1 MKKLVVPGLIAVLLF
16 AFLLAYLVEVLAVA
30 ASAVHG
36 HATAGA
42 MPAPPVTG
50 SPVVTGGTSK
60 GKQIALNAELIA
72 SHLSGNPDVVYDRLP
87 GDLAAFSQTICPQ
100 GTICFP
106 DWQSGS
112 FQCVSLVVG
121 AFHLSGFG
129 TIPRN
134 DAFGFW
140 STYAALSGWQEI
152 PNGSQ
157 LPQVG
162 DMMVWADGAV
172 GHIAIVVQ
180 VNSGSVLFAQANA
193 PSPIGHEDMSAS
205 GFVSTSWPG
214 YRIVGF
220 IRALG

>member
-1 MKKLVVPGLIAVLLF
+1 MKNILILAVVLVCLF
-16 AFLLAYLVEVLAVA
+16 ALLLAYLVEVFAVA
-30 ASAVHG
+30 TSVVQARVTNG
-36 HATAGA
+36 GTPVPHATG
-42 MPAPPVTG
+42 T
-50 SPVVTGGTSK
+50 PVVTGGSGK

-72 SHLSGNPDVVYDRLP
+72 SHLSGNPDVFYDQLP
-87 GDLAAFSQTICPQ
+87 GDLTAFSQTICPP
-100 GTICFP
+100 GSGCNV

-140 STYAALSGWQEI
+140 STYAGLPGWQEI

-157 LPQVG
+157 LPHVG
-162 DMMVWADGAV
+162 DMMVWADGAA

-180 VNSGSVLFAQANA
+180 VNVGAVLFAQANA
-193 PSPIGHEDMSAS
+193 PSPIGHEFMSAS

-214 YRIVGF
+214 YQIVGF